1 MLGGFVFAEPLVAS
15 LLGKHLSASQ
25 IGDLAGIVRIGL
37 MQIPIVIVGALASK
51 LAIALGHTS
60 RVMFAS
66 MIAFAGNLTINLVMV
81 PLIGVMGVAI
91 GALIGGVLSVVML
104 LTGMYRE
111 VGVAP
116 REIMV
121 AIACWLAWVAVCVG
135 LLSTSIAALVSAV
148 IALGAM
154 ARLQWTIL
162 QTRDFVV
169 AESSEA
175 SCTS

>member
-37 MQIPIVIVGALASK
+37 MQIPLASK